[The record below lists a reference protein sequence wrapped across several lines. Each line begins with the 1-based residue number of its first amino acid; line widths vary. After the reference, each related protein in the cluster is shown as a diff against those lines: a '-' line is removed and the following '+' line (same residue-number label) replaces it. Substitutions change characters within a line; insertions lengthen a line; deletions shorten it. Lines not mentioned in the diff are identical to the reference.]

1 MALAIGK
8 SMKPLGNVALA
19 LLLGTISVTAL
30 NPLSQAIAQKTEM
43 PSPPESVNQQ
53 IDIQEI
59 GIQIEN
65 KIEIELEPKQ
75 SIIHTPESGEQK
87 SSD

>member
-8 SMKPLGNVALA
+8 LMKPLGNVALA
-19 LLLGTISVTAL
+19 LLFGTISVTAL
-30 NPLSQAIAQKTEM
+30 NPTKVIAQETEM

-53 IDIQEI
+53 IDIQEVD
-59 GIQIEN
+59 IQIEN
-65 KIEIELEPKQ
+65 KIEIELEPEQ
-75 SIIHTPESGEQK
+75 SIINTPEPSEQN